1 MLETLIDN
9 SSQICIDIS
18 PKKQNK
24 LYVSIEKLND
34 EQVEEIENANIRINN
49 DHLFTLKTL

>member
-1 MLETLIDN
+1 M
-9 SSQICIDIS
+9 DIS

-49 DHLFTLKTL
+49 DHLFTSKTL